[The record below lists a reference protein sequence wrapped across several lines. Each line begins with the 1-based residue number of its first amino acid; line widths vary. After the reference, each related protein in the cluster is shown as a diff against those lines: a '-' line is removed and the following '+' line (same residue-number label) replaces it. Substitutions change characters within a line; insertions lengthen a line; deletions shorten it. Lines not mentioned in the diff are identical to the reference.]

1 MKKTAI
7 ILLVASSLLVSCSKN
22 PITGRKQ
29 VQFFPESQMIG
40 MSVSAYG
47 DFLTENKNNLLP
59 QTDARA
65 AKVTEIGEK
74 MSAAVETYMKEIG
87 HPELLEGFQWTYN
100 TVEDPTV
107 NAWCMPGG
115 RIVFYT
121 GILDLTDSDDEIA
134 VIMGHEIAHAV
145 AGHGN
150 ERMSQATLAQGITSV
165 AGFLAMTDSAPGL
178 GKSILLQSVGVGSQL
193 GMLKFGRKHE
203 SESDE
208 MGLIFMNRAGY
219 DPYSAVTFWTKMK
232 EASGGQESPEFM
244 STHPSNDRRI
254 ADIQQKLIEME
265 ATGEINSSKK

>member
-1 MKKTAI
+1 MKKI
-7 ILLVASSLLVSCSKN
+7 ILVALIATTGFIACKKN
-22 PITGRKQ
+22 PITGRRQ

-40 MSVSAYG
+40 MSATAYTG
-47 DFLTENKNNLLP
+47 FLTENQANVLP
-59 QTDARA
+59 QTDPRA
-65 AKVTEIGEK
+65 AKVTEIGKK
-74 MSAAVETYMKEIG
+74 MAAAVESYMNEIG

-121 GILDLTDSDDEIA
+121 GILNLTSNDNEIA
-134 VIMGHEIAHAV
+134 TIMGHEIAHAV

-150 ERMSQATLAQGITSV
+150 ERMSQGVALQGAGSV
-165 AGFLAMTDSAPGL
+165 AGFLLMSDTNPGL
-178 GKSILLQSVGVGSQL
+178 ANAVLLQSIGVGSQL

-208 MGLIFMNRAGY
+208 MGLIFMNKAGY
-219 DPYSAVTFWTKMK
+219 DPYAAVSFWTKMK
-232 EASGGQESPEFM
+232 EASGGQAPPEFL

-265 ATGEINSSKK
+265 TTGEINSTNK

>member
-7 ILLVASSLLVSCSKN
+7 ILLVASSLLVACSKN

-40 MSVSAYG
+40 MSATAYG
-47 DFLTENKNNLLP
+47 DFLTENKKNLLP

-165 AGFLAMTDSAPGL
+165 AEFLAMTDSAPGL

-208 MGLIFMNRAGY
+208 LGLIFMNRAGY